1 MLGSR
6 WKYGIMILH
15 SKSPLHFHSKKSV
28 LLIEP
33 NGRINID
40 SQLDCYVFSTRL
52 FETALVLMAQVK
64 FDVVVILDLDRD
76 LTIEFL
82 RSCGYFFSVSP
93 LSTETVI
100 FLNSNASEAG
110 DLIIKVVETNLRRY
124 QVA

>member
-1 MLGSR
+1 MLGSH
-6 WKYGIMILH
+6 WKYGIMTLH

-40 SQLDCYVFSTRL
+40 PQLDCHVFSTRL

-64 FDVVVILDLDRD
+64 FDVVAVLDLDRD

-82 RSCGYFFSVSP
+82 KSCGCFFSVSP
-93 LSTETVI
+93 HSTGTVI

-110 DLIIKVVETNLRRY
+110 DQIIKVIETNLRRN